1 MLVAPFFQRA
11 AVKKCCA
18 SNINF
23 CCFCGVL
30 LLAELPNCR
39 TAELPNC
46 RTAELQNCR
55 IDGYFLALLKQ
66 TRGFCHLS
74 KLNQF
79 HQNRNGNFLSH
90 KVLAVLNLKSCS

>member
-1 MLVAPFFQRA
+1 
-11 AVKKCCA
+11 
-18 SNINF
+18 
-23 CCFCGVL
+23 L
-30 LLAELPNCR
+30 LLLRGIIAGRTAELPNCR

-46 RTAELQNCR
+46 RTAELPNCRTAELPNCR